1 MTAHCK
7 WNNKI
12 SCLRADWSIIQV
24 TYLWRCRRLTP
35 CSILPPDV
43 QLWDCCW
50 LWQSLVT
57 AGISR
62 EFWRCPND
70 ILLQSQSPGCYQS
83 MLTVGYLQLVTES
96 TDNRV
101 RNYTG
106 HVRNY
111 TGHVSVL
118 GPLQAW
124 AKESNCNE
132 NGSLTISY
140 YIRLWM
146 NSILYVFW

>member
-1 MTAHCK
+1 
-7 WNNKI
+7 
-12 SCLRADWSIIQV
+12 
-24 TYLWRCRRLTP
+24 
-35 CSILPPDV
+35 
-43 QLWDCCW
+43 
-50 LWQSLVT
+50 
-57 AGISR
+57 
-62 EFWRCPND
+62 
-70 ILLQSQSPGCYQS
+70 